1 MDTPTHAMQLS
12 LGLLS
17 VMAALGFCCTFLIP
31 EPNGLSLEEIV
42 TNYFDYEEGEDNLED
57 KDLQDE
63 NGAISYPVFEDEF
76 SGYTAPAQCLTETRI
91 KKTFRKKWNQ
101 IKVLPFIHQWI
112 LVFLALLPTQPQQE
126 LGRPILTG
134 SFIINVNIS
143 DVLEHVRSPCVLP
156 ASSLP

>member
-17 VMAALGFCCTFLIP
+17 IMAALGFCCTFLIP

-42 TNYFDYEEGEDNLED
+42 TTYFDYEEGEDDLED

-63 NGAISYPVFEDEF
+63 NGAVSYPVFEDEF

-91 KKTFRKKWNQ
+91 KKKSTQKEMKSKKRT
-101 IKVLPFIHQWI
+101 PIHQW
-112 LVFLALLPTQPQQE
+112 F
-126 LGRPILTG
+126 
-134 SFIINVNIS
+134 F
-143 DVLEHVRSPCVLP
+143 
-156 ASSLP
+156 